1 MGDKREWSGEAVE
14 ILYCGC
20 GADEGVCGN
29 V

>member
-1 MGDKREWSGEAVE
+1 MGDEREWSGEAVE
-14 ILYCGC
+14 ISCCGC